1 MGDER
6 KGLMRFLLSGIAVP
20 VAVSSCPY
28 DLLIPVVMKRAPPG
42 ALA

>member
-28 DLLIPVVMKRAPPG
+28 DLVPVVMKRAPPG